1 MSVRRQKR
9 RDREGAERE
18 FWFVDF
24 VFEHADGRKERVR
37 KVSPVQTRR
46 GAEQYEREL
55 RQALL
60 DGSRKERREAPRFVA
75 FVEEYLTTHAEP
87 NNKYSTVISKKSIF
101 KHHLLPAFGRYKLDE
116 ITLRDIEG
124 YKARKLATGLSPKS
138 VNNHLTIL
146 RKTLSVAVDWELLS
160 HVPKVKWMR
169 GPAPEFDFL
178 DFGESERFL
187 EAADPEWRPMF
198 TLAVRT
204 GLRIGELRALRW
216 DDVDLVAG
224 RLVVRRTVW
233 RGHVGTPKS
242 GRNREMPLSDD
253 ALKGLKAQRH
263 LRGELV
269 FCAEG
274 GRELQENECKWPL
287 WRACKRA
294 GLRRIGWHALRHT
307 FASHLVMRG
316 VPLKAVQELLG
327 HATIEMTMRYSHLSP
342 DVRRS
347 AVQMLDRHGNTMAI
361 QAVPEA
367 KVPTLQ

>member
-1 MSVRRQKR
+1 
-9 RDREGAERE
+9 
-18 FWFVDF
+18 
-24 VFEHADGRKERVR
+24 
-37 KVSPVQTRR
+37 
-46 GAEQYEREL
+46 
-55 RQALL
+55 
-60 DGSRKERREAPRFVA
+60 
-75 FVEEYLTTHAEP
+75 
-87 NNKYSTVISKKSIF
+87 
-101 KHHLLPAFGRYKLDE
+101 
-116 ITLRDIEG
+116 
-124 YKARKLATGLSPKS
+124 
-138 VNNHLTIL
+138 
-146 RKTLSVAVDWELLS
+146 
-160 HVPKVKWMR
+160 MR

-253 ALKGLKAQRH
+253 ALKCLKAQRH

-287 WRACKRA
+287 WRACMRA
-294 GLRRIGWHALRHT
+294 GLRRIG
-307 FASHLVMRG
+307 
-316 VPLKAVQELLG
+316 
-327 HATIEMTMRYSHLSP
+327 
-342 DVRRS
+342 
-347 AVQMLDRHGNTMAI
+347 
-361 QAVPEA
+361 
-367 KVPTLQ
+367 